1 MPDSGEPRLTGNPE
15 DGDQRGDGSD
25 RLAAGGAAGDVT
37 PLRHLRAAQLRARAT
52 RGGLVKLAF
61 GTVFLVGAL
70 AHALSPERHEQ
81 SSLFW
86 MTLLWLMSTVNVAL
100 GLRSVGRARRT
111 PGTQRTQRTM
121 GRAWFLIAGSW
132 GLLAVVLLGLLLR
145 R

>member
-1 MPDSGEPRLTGNPE
+1 MADPAQIPD
-15 DGDQRGDGSD
+15 
-25 RLAAGGAAGDVT
+25 GGVA
-37 PLRHLRAAQLRARAT
+37 PLRHLLAAQLRARAV

-86 MTLLWLMSTVNVAL
+86 MTLLSLMSTANVAM
-100 GLRSVGRARRT
+100 GSRSLARARRLR
-111 PGTQRTQRTM
+111 GRTWLPVS
-121 GRAWFLIAGSW
+121 GAW
-132 GLLAVVLLGLLLR
+132 GLLVVVLLGLLLR